1 MESFTVHLNGE
12 DFTSYRDFL
21 IRTKFDKEKI
31 RKIQLEKIM
40 KKVTLIVGDGIGP
53 EIVESVKQVFKAAGV
68 QIEWEETNAGETVM
82 EEHGTPLPE
91 NVLESIRRNKVALKA
106 PLTTPIGKGFRSVNV
121 ALRKELD
128 LYANVRPIVSLDG
141 VNSPLVKGKN
151 IDMVIVRENTE
162 GLYSGVEHMVG
173 ENAETIKIITKSASE
188 RIGKF
193 AVNLLQERKRP
204 NNRLSIVHK
213 ANIQKLS
220 DGLFLNTVKNLAEK
234 ESKHYQSTHFKVD
247 DIIIDNMTMQLI
259 QRPQTFDVIVATN
272 FYGDILSDLCASLV
286 GGLGVAPG
294 ANIGDDCAVYEA
306 IHGTAPD
313 IAGEGIANPTSL
325 LLSATMMLRDKNI
338 GDFENADRIEAA
350 IKKTLKKG
358 KKLTGDLGGKGTT
371 EEFTQRIIKNL
382 K

>member
-1 MESFTVHLNGE
+1 MLPQQMPHISKRRISLQQIHPDLLPGWLGMKQLPLLPGHVIVSVWANTFLMETQ
-12 DFTSYRDFL
+12 
-21 IRTKFDKEKI
+21 K
-31 RKIQLEKIM
+31 M
-40 KKVTLIVGDGIGP
+40 
-53 EIVESVKQVFKAAGV
+53 A
-68 QIEWEETNAGETVM
+68 TVM
-82 EEHGTPLPE
+82 EEYGTPLPE
-91 NVLESIRRNKVALKA
+91 HVLESIRRNKVALKD

-128 LYANVRPIVSLDG
+128 LYANVRPIISLDG
-141 VNSPLVKGKN
+141 VKSPLANGKN

-162 GLYSGVEHMVG
+162 GLYSGVEHMIGTDV
-173 ENAETIKIITKSASE
+173 AETIKIITKSASE

-193 AVNLLQERKRP
+193 AVRLLEERKRP

-213 ANIQKLS
+213 ANIQKMS
-220 DGLFLNTVKNLAEK
+220 DGLFLNTVKDLAEN
-234 ESKHYQSTHFKVD
+234 ESKYYRSTHFKVD
-247 DIIIDNMTMQLI
+247 DIIIDNMTMQLV
-259 QRPQTFDVIVATN
+259 QRPQTLDVIVTTN

-313 IAGEGIANPTSL
+313 IAGKGIANPTSL

-338 GDFENADRIEAA
+338 ADFENADRIEAA

-358 KKLTGDLGGKGTT
+358 KSLTGDLGGKGTT